1 MGGRT
6 PEDVDFREKRRK
18 FAFESPS
25 GTRFQ
30 GRFQGAVQGVER
42 PAQVSLTLGR
52 VEGGQFT

>member
-25 GTRFQ
+25 GTQFQ
-30 GRFQGAVQGVER
+30 GRFQGVER